1 MDGQGLNL
9 EYTGLTFSIFFYA
22 IGCKNYQELIMVS
35 APSLVKFNWSSVE
48 NWCLLFYRQMNES
61 FRKGVVSKNNSA
73 RVQHTSKR
81 LRKL

>member
-1 MDGQGLNL
+1 
-9 EYTGLTFSIFFYA
+9 
-22 IGCKNYQELIMVS
+22 MVS